1 MVFVRIYRWA
11 TKPLLYLTC
20 SKTAFG
26 FNTPPMENREMRGPL
41 PDIISLPY
49 GKGPPMHIR
58 AASWRQLLK
67 LMAKLSATRIEPSV
81 GAVAV
86 TKGELNL
93 RTVVQFFKLRPTST
107 EWRTVVYFTIDYLP
121 PPEHR
126 YVNGDVNVLPY
137 SYGLSHLPALLRDG
151 ADSPISK
158 YYTIPVTAR
167 TPLPK
172 LPISMPSMAM
182 YLASALEESRRAL
195 SDSSSGLRRLAK
207 MIDQFYPNQ
216 QRVGEDEERRR
227 GGRALIG
234 RLMGRGR
241 TSRPQIGRNAEVY
254 DLVTPFV
261 PDEWG

>member
-1 MVFVRIYRWA
+1 
-11 TKPLLYLTC
+11 
-20 SKTAFG
+20 
-26 FNTPPMENREMRGPL
+26 
-41 PDIISLPY
+41 
-49 GKGPPMHIR
+49 
-58 AASWRQLLK
+58 
-67 LMAKLSATRIEPSV
+67 
-81 GAVAV
+81 
-86 TKGELNL
+86 
-93 RTVVQFFKLRPTST
+93 
-107 EWRTVVYFTIDYLP
+107 
-121 PPEHR
+121 
-126 YVNGDVNVLPY
+126 VLPF
-137 SYGLSHLPALLRDG
+137 SYTLSQLPALLRDG

-158 YYTIPVTAR
+158 YYTIPVTPR

-207 MIDQFYPNQ
+207 MIDQIYPNLQ
-216 QRVGEDEERRR
+216 NPGAVGEEEEVRRR

-234 RLMGRGR
+234 RLMGR